1 VGAAGLAG
9 YVLARDLRSP
19 VHRIFAAGMVL
30 LAADA
35 LLTGLASGAALA
47 SDFLFWQQVR
57 TGVAALVPGTW
68 LLFSLCYARANYRS
82 IVARWKI
89 VLSAFL
95 SVRRF
100 LPSSSG
106 SPSCRRPLGPRRGS
120 GSCRWAH
127 PATVSTSSSSP
138 VRSWCL

>member
-1 VGAAGLAG
+1 MNIGIVISYVAAVGAAGLAG

-82 IVARWKI
+82 IIARWKI
-89 VLSAFL
+89 VLTFFF
-95 SVRRF
+95 V
-100 LPSSSG
+100 
-106 SPSCRRPLGPRRGS
+106 SPAVLAVLFREQGFGCMAEGG
-120 GSCRWAH
+120 
-127 PATVSTSSSSP
+127 
-138 VRSWCL
+138 